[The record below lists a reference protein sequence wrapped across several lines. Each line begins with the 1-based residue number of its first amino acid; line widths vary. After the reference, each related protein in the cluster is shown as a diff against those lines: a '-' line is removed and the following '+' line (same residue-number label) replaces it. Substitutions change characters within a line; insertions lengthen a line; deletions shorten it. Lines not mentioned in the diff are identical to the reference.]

1 MILSENEIQ
10 DARILIV
17 DDQQTNVDLLEQ
29 ILSQAGFTSVLGITD
44 STEAVSLYQ
53 AFKPALV
60 LLDIN
65 MPVMDGFEVMEG
77 LNRLEE
83 ESYTPVLVLTALQDE
98 ETRLRSLQSGAQ
110 DFLTKP
116 FNTIEV
122 ITRIKNML
130 RIRLLHQK
138 VALHNTTLER
148 TVRERTWELYE
159 TRLEIVQRLGQAA
172 EYRDN
177 ETGNHII
184 RMSKMCMQ
192 LGQFAGMNKDQA
204 ELLLQTS
211 PMHDVGKIGIP
222 DAILL
227 KPGKLNAEEW
237 GKMKQHTVIGA
248 RLLDGHNSDMMQM
261 ARSIALSHHEKW
273 DGSGYPYGLRG
284 VDIPLVGRIAAV
296 ADVFDALTSS
306 RPYKDPYPVEK
317 ALEIIKEGRASH
329 FDPEL
334 IDLFFLH
341 LDDFLAIKE
350 SLLDESQQ
358 NITEFVLSERD
369 CSNGEAES

>member
-1 MILSENEIQ
+1 MILSESEIQ

-65 MPVMDGFEVMEG
+65 MPVMDGFAVMEG
-77 LNRLEE
+77 LNALEE
-83 ESYTPVLVLTALQDE
+83 DSYTPVLVLTALQDE

-116 FNTIEV
+116 FNTVEV

-138 VALHNTTLER
+138 VALHNSTLER

-192 LGQFAGMNKDQA
+192 LGQLAGMNKDQA

-222 DAILL
+222 DSILL
-227 KPGKLNAEEW
+227 KPGKLDADEW
-237 GKMKQHTVIGA
+237 AKMKQHTVIGA
-248 RLLDGHNSDMMQM
+248 RLLDGHSSDMMLM
-261 ARSIALSHHEKW
+261 AKSIALSHHEKW
-273 DGSGYPYGLRG
+273 DGSGYPYGLKG
-284 VDIPLVGRIAAV
+284 IDIPLVGRIAAV

-317 ALEIIKEGRASH
+317 ALEIIKAGRGNH

-334 IDLFFLH
+334 VDLFFLH

-350 SLLDESQQ
+350 SLQDENQQ
-358 NITEFVLSERD
+358 NVTKVVLSERD
-369 CSNGEAES
+369 RE